1 MMVGLLVIAHGVFG
15 ESLIDSVT
23 HVLGRRP
30 ERLEHVRVDARDTP
44 EQVSARLEQ
53 AIIALDDG
61 SGVLVLSDI
70 CGATPCNV
78 ASKRL
83 GRGVEMIAG
92 ASLPMLLRAV
102 SYRDQP
108 LERVVEKAIA
118 GGREGVMRIVN
129 EVNEATHA
137 TPAN

>member
-15 ESLIDSVT
+15 ESLIDNVT

-53 AIIALDDG
+53 AITALDDG

-102 SYRDQP
+102 SYQDQP

>member
-1 MMVGLLVIAHGVFG
+1 MVGLLVVAHGAFG
-15 ESLIDSVT
+15 ESLIDNLT

-30 ERLEHVRVDARDTP
+30 ERLAHVRVEAQDTP
-44 EQVSARLEQ
+44 EQVSAKLQQ
-53 AIIALDDG
+53 AIVAVDDG

-78 ASKRL
+78 ATTRL
-83 GRGVEMIAG
+83 GRGVEMVAG

-102 SYRDQP
+102 SYREQP

-118 GGREGVMRIVN
+118 GGREGVMRIVT
-129 EVNEATHA
+129 EVNEAKRA

>member
-1 MMVGLLVIAHGVFG
+1 MVGLLIVAHGVFG
-15 ESLIDSVT
+15 ESLIENVT

-30 ERLEHVRVDARDTP
+30 ARLAHVRVDAGDTP
-44 EQVSARLEQ
+44 EQASAKVAR
-53 AIIALDDG
+53 AIADLDDG
-61 SGVLVLSDI
+61 GGVLVLSDI

-78 ASKRL
+78 ATHRL
-83 GRGVEMIAG
+83 GHGVEMVAG
-92 ASLPMLLRAV
+92 ANLPMLLRAL

-129 EVNEATHA
+129 AVNEATHA

>member
-1 MMVGLLVIAHGVFG
+1 MVGLLIVAHGVFG
-15 ESLIDSVT
+15 ESLIENVT

-30 ERLEHVRVDARDTP
+30 ERIAHVRVDAHDTP
-44 EQVSARLEQ
+44 EQVSAKVERALT
-53 AIIALDDG
+53 ALDDG

-78 ASKRL
+78 ATGRL
-83 GRGVEMIAG
+83 GHGVEMVAG
-92 ASLPMLLRAV
+92 ASLPMLLRAL

-118 GGREGVMRIVN
+118 GGREGVMRIAG
-129 EVNEATHA
+129 EVSEGSHA
-137 TPAN
+137 TSAN